1 MSKERL
7 SEEGRRSSYRRI
19 LSEDEVQALAERIED
34 ALGQPTMDRLRFSGI
49 DPEEGLRF
57 LAVARQVA
65 ERRMANGLDIK
76 TAAGL
81 LKVAQYRLRDIEA
94 GRVGSIVPDVLAAY
108 IDHLRLKPWFSR
120 WKKANPGL
128 ATRIGLRS

>member
-1 MSKERL
+1 
-7 SEEGRRSSYRRI
+7 
-19 LSEDEVQALAERIED
+19 
-34 ALGQPTMDRLRFSGI
+34 MDRLRFFGI

-108 IDHLRLKPWFSR
+108 IDHLRLKPWLSR